1 MRSRELVALCM
12 VFFLTT
18 GQTSSVDAVFWQAF
32 DLELGSNGTR
42 DLAGALRLYEQGV
55 RQGHAPSMVRLGYL
69 KQAGRGMPQDLP
81 GAFALYKQAADV
93 GDVEGQF
100 MHAISHAQGAGTKK
114 NPALARE
121 LLLAPA
127 HAGHQLAQ
135 YTLGCMIAIGDGG
148 PKRDAPAR
156 RWLDKAASGKDR
168 EIAAQAGQLRDKIDK
183 NLFAANNSGIA
194 AVMGIAAFIVM
205 SGVIADG
212 DGGAGAVGSGPSPTA
227 GGGGSS
233 PSVGGG
239 RQIATPMHG
248 NITKPMHGVDAI
260 GLGRPVNFR
269 TR

>member
-1 MRSRELVALCM
+1 MRFRELVALCM

-32 DLELGSNGTR
+32 DLELGSSGTR
-42 DLAGALRLYEQGV
+42 DLAGAIRLYQEGG

-69 KQAGRGMPQDLP
+69 KQAGAGMPQDLP
-81 GAFALYKQAADV
+81 GAFALYKQAADT

-114 NPALARE
+114 NPVLARD
-121 LLLAPA
+121 LLLSPA

-148 PKRDAPAR
+148 PKRDAAAR

-168 EIAAQAGQLRDKIDK
+168 EIAARAAELRGKIDK
-183 NLFAANNSGIA
+183 NLFAANSSGIA

-205 SGVIADG
+205 SGVLADG
-212 DGGAGAVGSGPSPTA
+212 AGGAVGGGHNPTT

-239 RQIATPMHG
+239 RQMATPMYG

-260 GLGRPVNFR
+260 GLGRPVNIR